1 MFYSYNPIKLIFGK
15 NSLNKIK
22 YEIKK
27 EYKIL
32 LLSGRNVISKN
43 PNIINNLK
51 KQIKNKMFLFN
62 NFSPN
67 PELSD
72 CFKAITF
79 GREKSINFIISIG
92 GGSIIDAAKF
102 CSLFFYEPHLGWDFM
117 TGKTKKLP
125 KKFIDFGCIQTYP
138 GSGSE
143 SNAAFVISNS
153 ESNQKL
159 SSITLNSY
167 PKFSIMDTNFTTSL
181 KTEQTNYGIL
191 DMFSHVLEQYL
202 TSSKN
207 DDLQK
212 KYCESL
218 LIKIIE
224 NAYKIKESPRNHY
237 LRLENFW
244 YASQAVNGT
253 LSRMYAKNDW
263 SSHVIGHVLTSIYGL
278 THAQTLAICLPRIMK
293 YFYKKRIVRLESL
306 NKNIFFKFYKS
317 KDSIKSFLKFLD
329 FLNIGYNL
337 ENYNL
342 NNNDVAKNLKKYFL
356 TNNVKAG
363 HEVGLQVNSKNIEN
377 IINIKL

>member
-1 MFYSYNPIKLIFGK
+1 MFYSYNPTKLIFGK
-15 NSLNKIK
+15 NSLNRIK
-22 YEIKK
+22 FEIKK

-32 LLSGRNVISKN
+32 LLSGRNVIKKN
-43 PNIINNLK
+43 PNIIKSLK
-51 KQIKNKMFLFN
+51 KQIKNQMFHFK
-62 NFSPN
+62 NFSSN

-72 CFKAITF
+72 CFEAIKF
-79 GREKSINFIISIG
+79 GKKKRINFIISIG

-102 CSLFFYEPHLGWDFM
+102 CSLFFYKPYLGWDFM
-117 TGKTKKLP
+117 KGKTKKLP

-181 KTEQTNYGIL
+181 KAEQTNHGIL

-202 TSSKN
+202 TSSKS

-224 NAYKIKESPRNHY
+224 NAYKIKKSPRNHF

-278 THAQTLAICLPRIMK
+278 THAQTLAICLPRVMK
-293 YFYKKRIVRLESL
+293 YFYKKRKVRLENL

-317 KDSIKSFLKFLD
+317 KDSIKSFLEFLD
-329 FLNIGYNL
+329 FLNINYNF

-342 NNNDVAKNLKKYFL
+342 NKDDVARDLKRYFL
-356 TNNVKAG
+356 INNVKAG
-363 HEVGLQVNSKNIEN
+363 HEEGLQVNTRNIEK